1 MRVNEWLGNE
11 NQLGMDIWNKKYKFE
26 NETFDEW
33 LERVSNGDKEI
44 AQLIKDKKFL
54 FAGRILANRG
64 LDKLGKK
71 ITYSNCYVIPPVE
84 DSIESIYDTCAK
96 LARTYSYSG
105 GCGVDISKLRPR
117 GMKVNNA
124 SDTTTGAVSFM
135 DTFSQVTGTIGQNG
149 RRGAA
154 MISISCD
161 HPDLEEFIEIK
172 NDLNRVTKANISVRV
187 TDDFMKA
194 VINDLDWELY
204 FKTEHGD
211 EMRKVV
217 KAKKLFKLLS
227 KNNWSMAEP
236 GILFWDRIENYNL
249 LSEDESFHYA
259 GVNPCAEEP
268 LPEGGSCLLGSINLA
283 AYVEGEKFKT
293 FELLED
299 IHVIVKG
306 MNDVL
311 DQGLPLHPLQ
321 IQRETVRDWRQIGI
335 GIMGLS
341 DMLIKL
347 GLQYD
352 TNEAQRFCDELGFVM
367 ANEVIYASAELASKY
382 GTYPMYNEKVL
393 ESEFIKNN
401 TTDLTYKFVEKH
413 GLRNSQLLTIAPTGT
428 LSTMLGISGGI
439 EPIFSLSYTTKTES
453 LHGEDRYYKVFTPI
467 ADKYMKEHGLTE
479 EEELPRFFVT
489 AQNIN
494 PYKRVEMQGVWQK
507 HIDASISS
515 TLNLPN
521 ETTVE
526 DVETLY
532 MYAWKNGL
540 KGMTIFR
547 DGCDRAAILTTSKPK
562 EEEKSIMVEENKN
575 EIPRGV
581 VVPTSDDVIGLK
593 KKLSGG
599 CGSLH
604 LQVYFDRNTGKMTE
618 VFINK
623 GGTGGCNSNLNALSR
638 MISITLRAGVDVKD
652 IADQLASTIN
662 CPSFASSRA
671 KGINLS
677 PGSSCAG
684 AVGKALIE
692 LNKEFQKMW
701 RLMNNVENE
710 KEDEEM
716 KNEIKELKFSKEELK
731 FLKENDEIDF
741 VNKYQKCPVCGNKIA
756 HSGGCISCI
765 NGCWSKCE

>member
-1 MRVNEWLGNE
+1 MNIREWLGNE
-11 NQLGMDIWNKKYKFE
+11 NQLGIDIWEKKYKFE

-33 LERVSNGDKEI
+33 LNRVSNGDEKI

-84 DSIESIYDTCAK
+84 DSIESIYKTCSD

-124 SDTTTGAVSFM
+124 SNTTTGAVSFM

-149 RRGAA
+149 RRGAL
-154 MISISCD
+154 MLSISCD

-172 NDLNRVTKANISVRV
+172 NDLSRVTKANISVRV
-187 TDDFMKA
+187 NDDFMNA
-194 VINDLDWELY
+194 VVNDLDWELY

-217 KAKKLFKLLS
+217 KAKKLFRLLS

-236 GILFWDRIENYNL
+236 GILFWDRIENYSL
-249 LSEDESFHYA
+249 LSEDPNFHYA

-268 LPEGGSCLLGSINLA
+268 LPAGGSCLLGSINLA
-283 AYVEGEKFKT
+283 AYVENENFNSED
-293 FELLED
+293 FMED
-299 IHVIVKG
+299 IHTIVKG

-311 DQGLPLHPLQ
+311 DEGLPLHPLQ

-335 GIMGLS
+335 GIMGLA

-347 GLQYD
+347 GIQYD
-352 TNEAQRFCDELGFVM
+352 TDEAQKFCNHLGFMM
-367 ANEVIYASAELASKY
+367 ANEVIYANALLAKEYGAYPKY
-382 GTYPMYNEKVL
+382 DEKVL
-393 ESEFIKNN
+393 ESEFLKSNVTM
-401 TTDLTYKFVEKH
+401 TTYEAVEQY
-413 GLRNSQLLTIAPTGT
+413 GLRNSQLLTIAPCGT

-439 EPIFSLSYTTKTES
+439 EPIFSLSYTRKTES
-453 LHGEDRYYKVFTPI
+453 LHGEDKYYKVFAPI

-479 EEELPRFFVT
+479 EEELPDFFVT
-489 AQNIN
+489 AQNID
-494 PYKRVEMQGVWQK
+494 PYRRVEMQGVWQN

-521 ETTVE
+521 KTTVE
-526 DVETLY
+526 EVESLY
-532 MYAWKNGL
+532 IHAWKCGL

-547 DGCDRAAILTTSKPK
+547 DGCDRAAILTTDKP
-562 EEEKSIMVEENKN
+562 EEKSVEVEESKQ
-575 EIPRGV
+575 EIARGV

-593 KKLSGG
+593 RKLSGG

-604 LQVYFDRNTGKMTE
+604 LQVYFDKTTGKMTE

-623 GGTGGCNSNLNALSR
+623 GGSGGCNSNLNALSR
-638 MISITLRAGVDVKD
+638 MISIALRAGVDVKD
-652 IADQLASTIN
+652 VADQLGSTIN

-692 LNKEFQKMW
+692 INKDFQKMW
-701 RLMNNVENE
+701 RLMIIAENE
-710 KEDEEM
+710 EE
-716 KNEIKELKFSKEELK
+716 EVEEQK
-731 FLKENDEIDF
+731 IMGLKE
-741 VNKYQKCPVCGNKIA
+741 CPECGEKTLQMA
-756 HSGGCISCI
+756 GGCMQCSNC
-765 NGCWSKCE
+765 GYSKCD

>member
-1 MRVNEWLGNE
+1 MRINEWLGNK

-33 LERVSNGDKEI
+33 LDRVSNGDEDI
-44 AQLIKDKKFL
+44 ARLIKEKKFL

-71 ITYSNCYVIPPVE
+71 ITYSNCYVLPPVE
-84 DSIESIYDTCAK
+84 DSIESIYQTCSD

-105 GCGVDISKLRPR
+105 GCGIDISRMRAR

-124 SDTTTGAVSFM
+124 SNTTTGAVSFM

-149 RRGAA
+149 RRGAL
-154 MISISCD
+154 MISINCS
-161 HPDLEEFIEIK
+161 HPDLEEFIGIK

-187 TDDFMKA
+187 SDAFMRA
-194 VINDLDWELY
+194 VEADGDWDLY

-211 EMRKVV
+211 EMVKTV
-217 KAKKLFKLLS
+217 KAKEIFRILS

-249 LSEDESFHYA
+249 MSEDPEFQYA

-268 LPEGGSCLLGSINLA
+268 LPAGGSCLLGSINLA
-283 AYVEGEKFKT
+283 AYVVNGEFDST
-293 FELLED
+293 EFIND
-299 IHVIVKG
+299 IHIIVKG

-311 DQGLPLHPLQ
+311 DQGLPLHPLA

-335 GIMGLS
+335 GIMGLA
-341 DMLIKL
+341 DMLIEL

-352 TNEAQRFCDELGFVM
+352 TVAAQRFCDHLGFIM
-367 ANEVIYASAELASKY
+367 ANEAIYASALLAEEF
-382 GTYPMYNEKVL
+382 GTYPKYNEKIL
-393 ESEFIKNN
+393 ESEFIKAN
-401 TTDLTYKFVEKH
+401 TTNEVYEIVERF
-413 GLRNSQLLTIAPTGT
+413 GLRNSQILTIAPTGT

-439 EPIFSLSYTTKTES
+439 EPIFSLSYTRKTES
-453 LHGEDRYYKVFTPI
+453 VHGEDRYYKVFTKI
-467 ADKYMKEHGLTE
+467 ADEYMKAHGLTE
-479 EEELPRFFVT
+479 EEELPSFFVT
-489 AQNIN
+489 AQNID
-494 PYKRVEMQGVWQK
+494 PFKRVEMQGIWQR

-515 TLNLPN
+515 TVNLPN
-521 ETTVE
+521 SATVE
-526 DVETLY
+526 EVEGLY
-532 MYAWKNGL
+532 MHAWKNGL

-562 EEEKSIMVEENKN
+562 EENKEEVKEENVN

-604 LQVYFDRNTGKMTE
+604 LQVYFDKETGKMTE
-618 VFINK
+618 VFVNK
-623 GGTGGCNSNLNALSR
+623 GGGGGCNSNLNALSR
-638 MISITLRAGVDVKD
+638 MISIALRAGVDVKD
-652 IADQLASTIN
+652 VSDQLASTIN
-662 CPSFASSRA
+662 CPSFASARA

-677 PGSSCAG
+677 PGSSCAS
-684 AVGKALIE
+684 AVGKALID
-692 LNKEFQKMW
+692 LNKEFQV
-701 RLMNNVENE
+701 LFNA
-710 KEDEEM
+710 M
-716 KNEIKELKFSKEELK
+716 KNIEVEEEIN
-731 FLKENDEIDF
+731 NDE
-741 VNKYQKCPVCGNKIA
+741 VMGMKVCPECGKKSLEM
-756 HSGGCISCI
+756 SGGCQVCKEC
-765 NGCWSKCE
+765 GHSKCD

>member
-11 NQLGMDIWNKKYKFE
+11 NQLGIDIWEKKYKFE

-33 LERVSNGDKEI
+33 LNRVSNGDEKI

-64 LDKLGKK
+64 LDKVGKK
-71 ITYSNCYVIPPVE
+71 ITYSNCYVLPPVE
-84 DSIESIYDTCAK
+84 DSIEGIYKTCAE
-96 LARTYSYSG
+96 LARTFSYSG
-105 GCGVDISKLRPR
+105 GCGIDISGLRPR

-124 SDTTTGAVSFM
+124 SNTTTGAVSFM

-154 MISISCD
+154 MLSISCT
-161 HPDLEEFIEIK
+161 HPDLEEFIEVK
-172 NDLNRVTKANISVRV
+172 NDLTRVTKANISVRI
-187 TDDFMKA
+187 TDEFMKA
-194 VINDLDWELY
+194 VEQNKDWELY

-211 EMRKVV
+211 EMV
-217 KAKKLFKLLS
+217 KTVNAKKIFRLLS

-249 LSEDESFHYA
+249 LSEDPEFHYA

-268 LPEGGSCLLGSINLA
+268 LPMGGSCLLGSINLD
-283 AYVEGEKFKT
+283 AYVNKEKKLFKYNE
-293 FELLED
+293 FRDD
-299 IHVIVKG
+299 IRIIVKG

-311 DQGLPLHPLQ
+311 DQGLPLHPLA

-335 GIMGLS
+335 GIMGLA
-341 DMLIKL
+341 DMLIHL
-347 GLQYD
+347 DLQYD
-352 TNEAQRFCDELGFVM
+352 TYEAQRFCNELGFMM
-367 ANEVIYASAELASKY
+367 ANECIKANALLAKEYGPYPKY
-382 GTYPMYNEKVL
+382 NKEMVL
-393 ESEFIKNN
+393 KSEFLYEN
-401 TTDLTYKFVEKH
+401 TEDDTYELVQKY
-413 GLRNSQLLTIAPTGT
+413 GLRNSQILTIAPTGT

-439 EPIFSLSYTTKTES
+439 EPIFSLSYTRKTES
-453 LHGEDRYYKVFTPI
+453 VHGEDRYYKIFTKI
-467 ADKYMKEHGLTE
+467 ADEYMKEHGLKE
-479 EEELPRFFVT
+479 EEELPSFFVT
-489 AQNIN
+489 AQNID
-494 PYKRVEMQGVWQK
+494 PFKRVEMQGVWQK

-515 TLNLPN
+515 TVNLPN
-521 ETTVE
+521 SATVE
-526 DVETLY
+526 EVEALY
-532 MYAWKNGL
+532 MHAWKNGL

-547 DGCDRAAILTTSKPK
+547 DGCDRAAILTTGKPK
-562 EEEKSIMVEENKN
+562 EEEKSVEVEEKKN

-604 LQVYFDRNTGKMTE
+604 LQVYFDRKTGKMTE

-652 IADQLASTIN
+652 VADQLASTIN

-671 KGINLS
+671 KGIILS

-684 AVGKALIE
+684 AVGKALID
-692 LNKEFQKMW
+692 LNKEFQVIFKAM
-701 RLMNNVENE
+701 
-710 KEDEEM
+710 KEIDEDH
-716 KNEIKELKFSKEELK
+716 EEESDIMG
-731 FLKENDEIDF
+731 LKE
-741 VNKYQKCPVCGNKIA
+741 CPECKEKTLQM
-756 HSGGCISCI
+756 SGGCMQCT
-765 NGCWSKCE
+765 NCGYSKCD

>member
-11 NQLGMDIWNKKYKFE
+11 NQLGMDIWNKKYCQN

-33 LERVSNGDKEI
+33 LDRVSGYNEEVK
-44 AQLIKDKKFL
+44 QLIIDKKFL

-64 LDKLGKK
+64 MDKLGKK

-124 SDTTTGAVSFM
+124 SNSKTGAVSFM

-149 RRGAA
+149 RRGAL
-154 MISISCD
+154 MLSISCD

-172 NDLNRVTKANISVRV
+172 NDLTRVTKANISVRV
-187 TDDFMKA
+187 NDEFMNA
-194 VINDLDWELY
+194 VVNDLDWELY

-217 KAKKLFKLLS
+217 KAKKLFRLLS

-236 GILFWDRIENYNL
+236 GILFWDRIENHNL
-249 LSEDESFHYA
+249 LSEDENFHYA

-283 AYVEGEKFKT
+283 AYVKNRQFD
-293 FELLED
+293 FEEFTED
-299 IHVIVKG
+299 IHTIVKA
-306 MNDVL
+306 MNIVL
-311 DQGLPLHPLQ
+311 DDGLPLHPLA

-335 GIMGLS
+335 GIMGLA

-347 GLQYD
+347 ELQYD
-352 TNEAQRFCDELGFVM
+352 TREALAFCDHLGFLMTNEAIL
-367 ANEVIYASAELASKY
+367 ASALLAKEY
-382 GTYPMYNEKVL
+382 GPYPKYNEKVL
-393 ESEFIKNN
+393 DSEFLKEN
-401 TTDLTYKFVEKH
+401 TTASTFEMVCEY
-413 GLRNSQLLTIAPTGT
+413 GLRNSQILTIAPCGT

-439 EPIFSLSYTTKTES
+439 EPIFSLSYTRKTES
-453 LHGEDRYYKVFTPI
+453 LHGVDTYYKVFTPI
-467 ADKYMKEHGLTE
+467 ADDYMKKHGLTE
-479 EEELPRFFVT
+479 EEELPGFFVT

-526 DVETLY
+526 EVEALY
-532 MYAWKNGL
+532 IHAWEEGL

-562 EEEKSIMVEENKN
+562 EEKKEEVVEEKKD
-575 EIPRGV
+575 EIARGV

-604 LQVYFDRNTGKMTE
+604 LQVYFDRTTGKMTE

-623 GGTGGCNSNLNALSR
+623 GGSGGCNSNLNALSR
-638 MISITLRAGVDVKD
+638 MISIALRAGVDVKD
-652 IADQLASTIN
+652 VADQLGSTIN

-684 AVGKALIE
+684 AVGKALID

-701 RLMNNVENE
+701 RLMIIAENE
-710 KEDEEM
+710 EEV
-716 KNEIKELKFSKEELK
+716 EEQK
-731 FLKENDEIDF
+731 IMGLKE
-741 VNKYQKCPVCGNKIA
+741 CPECGEKTLQMA
-756 HSGGCISCI
+756 GGCMQCSNC
-765 NGCWSKCE
+765 GYSKCD

>member
-11 NQLGMDIWNKKYKFE
+11 NQLGNDIWNKKYCQN

-33 LERVSNGDKEI
+33 LDRVSGYNEEI
-44 AQLIKDKKFL
+44 KQLIIDKKFL

-64 LDKLGKK
+64 MDKLGKK

-124 SDTTTGAVSFM
+124 SNSTTGAVSFM

-149 RRGAA
+149 RRGAL
-154 MISISCD
+154 MLSINCD

-172 NDLNRVTKANISVRV
+172 NDLTRVTKANISVRV
-187 TDDFMKA
+187 NDDFMRA
-194 VINDLDWELY
+194 AIHDLDWELY

-217 KAKKLFKLLS
+217 KAKKLFKLLC

-249 LSEDESFHYA
+249 LSEDENFHYA

-268 LPEGGSCLLGSINLA
+268 LPAGGSCLLGSINLA
-283 AYVEGEKFKT
+283 AYVENKEFKSEE
-293 FELLED
+293 FIND

-311 DQGLPLHPLQ
+311 DQGLPLHPLA
-321 IQRETVRDWRQIGI
+321 IQRETVRDLRQIGI
-335 GIMGLS
+335 GVMGIA

-347 GLQYD
+347 ELQYD
-352 TNEAQRFCDELGFVM
+352 TKEAQEFCDQLGFIM
-367 ANEVIYASAELASKY
+367 ANEAIYASALLAKKY
-382 GTYPMYNEKVL
+382 GPYPKYNDKVL
-393 ESEFIKNN
+393 ESEFIRSN
-401 TTDLTYKFVEKH
+401 TTIETYEAVEQY
-413 GLRNSQLLTIAPTGT
+413 GLRNSQILTIAPTGT

-439 EPIFSLSYTTKTES
+439 EPIFSLSYTRKTES

-467 ADKYMKEHGLTE
+467 ADKYMKDHGLTE
-479 EEELPRFFVT
+479 EEELPSFFVT

-494 PYKRVEMQGVWQK
+494 PFRRVEMQGVWQK

-526 DVETLY
+526 DVEVLY
-532 MYAWKNGL
+532 IYAWENGL

-547 DGCDRAAILTTSKPK
+547 DGCDRAAILTTSKPEEKKK
-562 EEEKSIMVEENKN
+562 EEIVEEKKD
-575 EIPRGV
+575 EVARGV

-604 LQVYFDRNTGKMTE
+604 LQVYFDKTTGKMTE

-623 GGTGGCNSNLNALSR
+623 GGSGGCNSNLNALSR
-638 MISITLRAGVDVKD
+638 MISIALRAGVDVKD
-652 IADQLASTIN
+652 VVDQLGSTIS

-671 KGINLS
+671 KGISLS

-684 AVGKALIE
+684 AVGKALID
-692 LNKEFQKMW
+692 LDKEFQKMW
-701 RLMNNVENE
+701 RLMIIAETEEVEEQNV
-710 KEDEEM
+710 M
-716 KNEIKELKFSKEELK
+716 G
-731 FLKENDEIDF
+731 LKE
-741 VNKYQKCPVCGNKIA
+741 CPECGEKTLQMA
-756 HSGGCISCI
+756 GGCMQCSNC
-765 NGCWSKCE
+765 GYSKCD

>member
-11 NQLGMDIWNKKYKFE
+11 NQLGIDIWEKKYKFE

-33 LERVSNGDKEI
+33 LNRVSNGDEKI

-71 ITYSNCYVIPPVE
+71 ITYSNCYVLPPVE
-84 DSIESIYDTCAK
+84 DSIESIYKTCSD

-105 GCGVDISKLRPR
+105 GCGIDISRMRAR

-124 SDTTTGAVSFM
+124 SNTTTGAVSFM

-149 RRGAA
+149 RRGAL
-154 MISISCD
+154 MISIDCS
-161 HPDLEEFIEIK
+161 HPDLEEFIGIK

-194 VINDLDWELY
+194 VEEDKDWNLY

-211 EMRKVV
+211 EMVKTV
-217 KAKKLFKLLS
+217 KAKDVFRILS

-236 GILFWDRIENYNL
+236 GILFWDRIEKYNL
-249 LSEDESFHYA
+249 LSEDENFHYA

-268 LPEGGSCLLGSINLA
+268 LPAGGSCLLGSINLA
-283 AYVEGEKFKT
+283 AYVENGNFNSVA
-293 FELLED
+293 LLED

-311 DQGLPLHPLQ
+311 DQGLPLHPLD
-321 IQRETVRDWRQIGI
+321 IQRETVGNWRQIGI
-335 GIMGLS
+335 GIMGLA

-347 GLQYD
+347 GLRYD
-352 TNEAQRFCDELGFVM
+352 TDGAQRFCDHLGFIL
-367 ANEVIYASAELASKY
+367 ANETIAASALLAMQYGCYPKY
-382 GTYPMYNEKVL
+382 DEKIL
-393 ESEFIKNN
+393 DSEFLKNN
-401 TTDLTYKFVEKH
+401 TTDTVYELVEQY
-413 GLRNSQLLTIAPTGT
+413 GLRNSQILTIAPTGT

-439 EPIFSLSYTTKTES
+439 EPIFSLSYTRKTES
-453 LHGEDRYYKVFTPI
+453 VHGKDVYYKVFTKI
-467 ADKYMKEHGLTE
+467 ADEYMKEHNLTE
-479 EEELPRFFVT
+479 EEELPKFFVT

-494 PYKRVEMQGVWQK
+494 PFKRVEMQGVWQK

-515 TLNLPN
+515 TVNLPN
-521 ETTVE
+521 SATVE
-526 DVETLY
+526 EVEALY
-532 MYAWKNGL
+532 MHAWKNGL

-562 EEEKSIMVEENKN
+562 EEKSIEVEESKN

-593 KKLSGG
+593 KKLAGG

-604 LQVYFDRNTGKMTE
+604 LQVYFDRTTGKMSE

-638 MISITLRAGVDVKD
+638 MISISLRAGVDVND
-652 IADQLASTIN
+652 VADQLASTIN

-677 PGSSCAG
+677 PGSSCAS
-684 AVGKALIE
+684 AVGKALID
-692 LNKEFQKMW
+692 LNKEFQVMW
-701 RLMNNVENE
+701 KYMIVGEHDE
-710 KEDEEM
+710 DEDEEVIGM
-716 KNEIKELKFSKEELK
+716 KE
-731 FLKENDEIDF
+731 
-741 VNKYQKCPVCGNKIA
+741 CPECGKKSLEM
-756 HSGGCISCI
+756 SGGCHVCKEC
-765 NGCWSKCE
+765 GYSKCD

>member
-1 MRVNEWLGNE
+1 MRIEEWLGNE
-11 NQLGMDIWNKKYKFE
+11 NQLGIDIWTKKYCMN
-26 NETFDEW
+26 NESFDEW
-33 LERVSNGDKEI
+33 LDRISNHNNDIK
-44 AQLIKDKKFL
+44 QLVIDKKFL

-64 LDKLGKK
+64 MDKLGKK
-71 ITYSNCYVIPPVE
+71 VTYSNCYVIPQVK

-105 GCGVDISKLRPR
+105 GCGVDISGLRPR

-124 SDTTTGAVSFM
+124 SNTTTGAVSFM

-149 RRGAA
+149 RRGAL
-154 MISISCD
+154 MLSIDCT

-187 TDDFMKA
+187 NNDFMNA
-194 VINDLDWELY
+194 VKNDLDWELY

-217 KAKKLFKLLS
+217 KAKQLFRLLS

-236 GILFWDRIENYNL
+236 GILFWDRIENYSL
-249 LSEDESFHYA
+249 LSEDENFHYA

-283 AYVEGEKFKT
+283 AYVKDGEFDT
-293 FELLED
+293 TEFVGD
-299 IHVIVKG
+299 IHTIVKG

-311 DQGLPLHPLQ
+311 DEGLSLHPLQ

-335 GIMGLS
+335 GIMGLA

-352 TNEAQRFCDELGFVM
+352 TETAQRFCNELGFLM
-367 ANEVIYASAELASKY
+367 ANEAIYASAMLASEY
-382 GTYPMYNEKVL
+382 GAYPMYNEKVL
-393 ESEFIKNN
+393 ESEFLKNN
-401 TTDLTYKFVEKH
+401 TTSLTYEMVERF
-413 GLRNSQLLTIAPTGT
+413 GLRNSQILTIAPCGT

-439 EPIFSLSYTTKTES
+439 EPIFSLSYTRKTES
-453 LHGEDRYYKVFTPI
+453 LHGEDKYYKVFTPI
-467 ADKYMKEHGLTE
+467 ADEYMKQHGLKE
-479 EEELPRFFVT
+479 EEELPDFFVT

-494 PYKRVEMQGVWQK
+494 PYRRVEMQGVWQN

-526 DVETLY
+526 EVEDLY
-532 MYAWKNGL
+532 MYAWDCGL

-562 EEEKSIMVEENKN
+562 EEKEEEVQTN
-575 EIPRGV
+575 EVPRGV
-581 VVPTSDDVIGLK
+581 VVPTSDNVIGLK
-593 KKLSGG
+593 RKLTGG
-599 CGSLH
+599 CGSIH
-604 LQVYFDRNTGKMTE
+604 LQVYFDRETGKMTE

-623 GGTGGCNSNLNALSR
+623 GGSGGCNSNLNALSR
-638 MISITLRAGVDVKD
+638 MISIALRAGVDVKD
-652 IADQLASTIN
+652 VADQLSSTIN

-684 AVGKALIE
+684 AVSKALID
-692 LNKEFQKMW
+692 LNKEFQVMFKAMT
-701 RLMNNVENE
+701 MFEEEVEEEENNV
-710 KEDEEM
+710 M
-716 KNEIKELKFSKEELK
+716 G
-731 FLKENDEIDF
+731 LKE
-741 VNKYQKCPVCGNKIA
+741 CPECGERTLQMT
-756 HSGGCISCI
+756 GGCMQCTNCSY
-765 NGCWSKCE
+765 SKCD

>member
-11 NQLGMDIWNKKYKFE
+11 NQLGMDIWNKKYCQN

-33 LERVSNGDKEI
+33 LDRVSGYNEEVK
-44 AQLIKDKKFL
+44 QLIIDKKFL

-64 LDKLGKK
+64 MDKLGKK

-96 LARTYSYSG
+96 LARTFSYSG

-154 MISISCD
+154 MISISCS

-172 NDLNRVTKANISVRV
+172 NDLTRVTKANISVRV
-187 TDDFMKA
+187 NDAFMEA

-249 LSEDESFHYA
+249 LSEDENFHYA

-283 AYVEGEKFKT
+283 AYVENREFKSEE
-293 FELLED
+293 FIND

-311 DQGLPLHPLQ
+311 DQGLPLHPLA

-335 GIMGLS
+335 GVMGIA

-347 GLQYD
+347 ELQYD
-352 TNEAQRFCDELGFVM
+352 TKEAQEFCDQIGFMLANEA
-367 ANEVIYASAELASKY
+367 IYASALLAKKY
-382 GTYPMYNEKVL
+382 GPYPKYNDKVL
-393 ESEFIKNN
+393 DSEFIAKN
-401 TTDLTYKFVEKH
+401 TTMDTYRLVEEY
-413 GLRNSQLLTIAPTGT
+413 GLRNSQILTIAPCGT

-439 EPIFSLSYTTKTES
+439 EPIFSLSYTRKTES

-467 ADKYMKEHGLTE
+467 ADNYMKEHGLTE
-479 EEELPRFFVT
+479 EEELPSFFVT

-494 PYKRVEMQGVWQK
+494 PFRRVEMQGIWQK

-526 DVETLY
+526 DVEALY
-532 MYAWKNGL
+532 IYAWENGL

-547 DGCDRAAILTTSKPK
+547 DGCDRAAILTTGKPK
-562 EEEKSIMVEENKN
+562 EEKKEEVVEDKKD
-575 EIPRGV
+575 EIARGV

-604 LQVYFDRNTGKMTE
+604 LQVYFDRTTGKMTE

-623 GGTGGCNSNLNALSR
+623 GGSGGCNSNLNALSR
-638 MISITLRAGVDVKD
+638 MISIALRAGVDVKD
-652 IADQLASTIN
+652 VADQLGSTIN

-684 AVGKALIE
+684 AVGKALID

-701 RLMNNVENE
+701 RLMIVAETEEEVEE
-710 KEDEEM
+710 QKIM
-716 KNEIKELKFSKEELK
+716 G
-731 FLKENDEIDF
+731 LKE
-741 VNKYQKCPVCGNKIA
+741 CPECGEKTLQMA
-756 HSGGCISCI
+756 GGCMQCSNC
-765 NGCWSKCE
+765 GYSKCD

>member
-11 NQLGMDIWNKKYKFE
+11 NQLGMDIWNKKYCQN

-33 LERVSNGDKEI
+33 LDRVSGYNEEVK
-44 AQLIKDKKFL
+44 QLIIDKKFL

-64 LDKLGKK
+64 MDKLGKK

-124 SDTTTGAVSFM
+124 SNSTTGAVSFM

-149 RRGAA
+149 RRGAL
-154 MISISCD
+154 MLSISCD

-172 NDLNRVTKANISVRV
+172 NDLTRVTKANISVRV
-187 TDDFMKA
+187 NDEFMKA
-194 VINDLDWELY
+194 VINNLDWELY

-249 LSEDESFHYA
+249 LSEDENFHYA

-283 AYVEGEKFKT
+283 AYVENREFKSEE
-293 FELLED
+293 FIND

-311 DQGLPLHPLQ
+311 DQGLPLHPLA

-335 GIMGLS
+335 GVMGIA

-347 GLQYD
+347 ELQYD
-352 TNEAQRFCDELGFVM
+352 TKEAQKFCDQIGFIM
-367 ANEVIYASAELASKY
+367 ANEAIYASALLAKKY
-382 GTYPMYNEKVL
+382 GPYPKYNDKVL
-393 ESEFIKNN
+393 ESEFIAKN
-401 TTDLTYKFVEKH
+401 TTMDTFRLVEEY
-413 GLRNSQLLTIAPTGT
+413 GLRNSQILTIAPCGT

-439 EPIFSLSYTTKTES
+439 EPIFSLSYTRKTES

-467 ADKYMKEHGLTE
+467 ADNYMKEHGLTE
-479 EEELPRFFVT
+479 EEELPSFFVT

-494 PYKRVEMQGVWQK
+494 PFRRVEMQGIWQK

-526 DVETLY
+526 DVEALY
-532 MYAWKNGL
+532 IYAWENGL

-547 DGCDRAAILTTSKPK
+547 DGCDRAAILTTGKPK
-562 EEEKSIMVEENKN
+562 EEKKEEVVEEKKD
-575 EIPRGV
+575 EIARGV

-604 LQVYFDRNTGKMTE
+604 LQVYFDRTTGKMTE

-623 GGTGGCNSNLNALSR
+623 GGSGGCNSNLNALSR
-638 MISITLRAGVDVKD
+638 MISIALRAGVDVKD
-652 IADQLASTIN
+652 VADQLGSTIN

-684 AVGKALIE
+684 AVGKALVE

-701 RLMNNVENE
+701 RLMIVAETEEVEE
-710 KEDEEM
+710 QKIM
-716 KNEIKELKFSKEELK
+716 G
-731 FLKENDEIDF
+731 LKE
-741 VNKYQKCPVCGNKIA
+741 CPECGEKTLQMA
-756 HSGGCISCI
+756 GGCMQCSNC
-765 NGCWSKCE
+765 GYSKCD